1 MPIQITN
8 KRTIGSTKHITVNI
22 FKMHILALCVLWV
35 IFPSIFC
42 NNFEEFSLVS
52 RFYIKEWN
60 LPCKILETLRKCEAL
75 IRTLQILLGFP
86 IFSCHLNCLRRGLKN
101 QVQYFILLKQ
111 TRHMLKDTSWGL
123 RCMQIRLQYQQVFS
137 LLKLHQFYQFL
148 IWYSLCNYINLV
160 QKMNNH
166 NGNKNQNIVQ
176 VTQSCNSKSHEH

>member
-1 MPIQITN
+1 
-8 KRTIGSTKHITVNI
+8 
-22 FKMHILALCVLWV
+22 MHILALCVLWV

-52 RFYIKEWN
+52 RFYICEWN
-60 LPCKILETLRKCEAL
+60 LPCKILETHRKCEAL

-86 IFSCHLNCLRRGLKN
+86 HFQLPFELLEEGAKKPGAIFHTLKTN
-101 QVQYFILLKQ
+101 ETHVK
-111 TRHMLKDTSWGL
+111 TRLEDS

-176 VTQSCNSKSHEH
+176 VTQSCNSKSHHEH